1 MVLSGIIGLRDTA
14 SLPRVLGPSQVVLAG
29 FINAHLVLL
38 IGLLIGFRHLFSI
51 PAELRANWIFRIT
64 EREGRSHWLRAID
77 RFALFSVAPVILL
90 LPLPFEAAL
99 LGWRAVGESIVFAV
113 GGLLVYERLFFEAEK
128 LPFTCSY
135 LPGKRPAWTIVLG
148 FIGIV
153 SLLPVANLILVSLLE
168 NRVSALLFLA
178 LLVVTWIWVHRLRE
192 LSWAELPLMYE
203 EAPEPAVRTLN
214 LSAR

>member
-1 MVLSGIIGLRDTA
+1 M
-14 SLPRVLGPSQVVLAG
+14 
-29 FINAHLVLL
+29 
-38 IGLLIGFRHLFSI
+38 GLLIGFRHLFSI

-64 EREGRSHWLRAID
+64 EREGRSHWLRAVD
-77 RFALFSVAPVILL
+77 RFALCTVAPVILL
-90 LPLPFEAAL
+90 VPLPLEVAMLGARAA
-99 LGWRAVGESIVFAV
+99 GESIMFAV

-135 LPGKRPAWTIVLG
+135 LPGKRPAWTIVLA

-153 SLLPVANLILVSLLE
+153 SLLPVANLMLVSLLE
-168 NRVSALLFLA
+168 SRLTALLFVA
-178 LLVVTWIWVHRLRE
+178 LLVVTWTWIHRARE